1 MSFVNLV
8 SFHMVLALSGGGITV
23 RQLLRVRC
31 CQLAL
36 PRVGSSSLEVK
47 PGVGKS
53 MSDKAIFA
61 KVNHAIDVF
70 NAFYGKP
77 IVET

>member
-1 MSFVNLV
+1 
-8 SFHMVLALSGGGITV
+8 
-23 RQLLRVRC
+23 
-31 CQLAL
+31 
-36 PRVGSSSLEVK
+36 VGSSSLEVK
-47 PGVGKS
+47 PGVGKP
-53 MSDKAIFA
+53 MIDKAIFA